1 MDTIDIS
8 KSDII
13 ISLAGRDKGK
23 LFYVMDVEEGYVLIA
38 DGKGRKLENPKRKKL
53 KHVCRVSRTETR
65 VADKILRG
73 DKVLN
78 SELRRDLATFGQQF
92 NSQNQGG

>member
-1 MDTIDIS
+1 MDIS

-13 ISLAGRDKGK
+13 ESLAGRDKGK
-23 LFYVMDVEEGYVLIA
+23 FFYVIDVEENFVLID
-38 DGKGRKLENPKRKKL
+38 DGKRRKLENPKRKKL
-53 KHVCRVSRTETR
+53 KHVRRVSRTETR
-65 VADKILRG
+65 VALKIQNG

>member
-1 MDTIDIS
+1 MDIS
-8 KSDII
+8 KSDIV
-13 ISLAGRDKGK
+13 ISLAGRDKDK
-23 LFYVMDVEEGYVLIA
+23 LFYVMDVEDNYVLLA

-53 KHVCRVSRTETR
+53 KHVRRVSRTETR
-65 VADKILRG
+65 VALKIKQG

-92 NSQNQGG
+92 NSQNQGGE

>member
-1 MDTIDIS
+1 MDIS

-13 ISLAGRDKGK
+13 ESMAGRDKGK
-23 LFYVMDVEEGYVLIA
+23 FFYVIDTEDNYVLIA
-38 DGKGRKLENPKRKKL
+38 DGKTRKLENPKRKKL
-53 KHVCRVSRTETR
+53 KHVRRVSRTETR
-65 VADKILRG
+65 VAVKIQNG

>member
-1 MDTIDIS
+1 MDIS
-8 KSDII
+8 KSDIV
-13 ISLAGRDKGK
+13 ISLAGRDKDK
-23 LFYVMDVEEGYVLIA
+23 LFYVIDTEDNYVFLA

-53 KHVCRVSRTETR
+53 KHVRRVTRTETR
-65 VADKILRG
+65 VAMKILNG

-78 SELRRDLATFGQQF
+78 SELRRDLAAFGQQF